1 MKELIEYL
9 ARALASRPDE
19 VVIEEEQRGDQIVFH
34 LQCADEDKGRV
45 IGREGRV
52 ANAMRSLLHVAS
64 IRAGVRTTLNIE

>member
-1 MKELIEYL
+1 MRELVEYL
-9 ARALASRPDE
+9 AKALASRPDE

-34 LQCADEDKGRV
+34 LQCADEDKGRI

-64 IRAGVRTTLNIE
+64 IRAGMRATLNIE